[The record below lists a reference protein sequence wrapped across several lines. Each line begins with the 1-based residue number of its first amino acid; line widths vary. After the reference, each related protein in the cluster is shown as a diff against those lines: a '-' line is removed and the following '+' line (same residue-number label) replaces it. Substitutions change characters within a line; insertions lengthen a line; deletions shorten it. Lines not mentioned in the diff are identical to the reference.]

1 MKETVLAAAL
11 ALSLGSPSAFAA
23 ETADVVVVGAG
34 AAGLSASI
42 GAAARGAKVILL
54 EKTTDA
60 GGNTA
65 FAKLG
70 LNAAATPDLAAAR
83 ITGDSPTLFAADTIR
98 YGHQINDAAL
108 VRAMTVT
115 SAPALAWLETLGAKL
130 CLRIT
135 PVGSEERP
143 RLMAPCDGTAVGPRL
158 IQVLKAKALQSQV
171 DLRTQA
177 RATKLIL
184 ADQKVSG
191 IEVQTPKGRYQIK
204 AKAVVLATGGFAAY
218 SALVN
223 QVHQSLKGIAP
234 VGFRGATGDGLVIAR
249 AAGALLLDLDQLEIR
264 PTVSVKGNVPI
275 EEALRA
281 RGGILL
287 NKSGK
292 RFTDETGIRDI
303 VSQDILKQSGHSAY
317 LVIDSEI
324 FDADKALQ
332 TYVDQGL
339 MKRCGTVAAV
349 AKAIGANSAAVK
361 STLNRY
367 YRAYDRKFDQDF
379 ARYEMRVRL
388 DQGPWYVAAVKP
400 GVLATLGGI
409 KINDRAEVLGS
420 GDTPIPG
427 LYAAGEVTAGVQG
440 GNMMPGNGLTDAVTF
455 GLIAGAKS
463 AAYVGKTGL

>member
-70 LNAAATPDLAAAR
+70 LNAAATPDQAAAR

-223 QVHQSLKGIAP
+223 QVHPSLKGIAP
-234 VGFRGATGDGLVIAR
+234 VGFRGATGDGLVI
-249 AAGALLLDLDQLEIR
+249 
-264 PTVSVKGNVPI
+264 

-292 RFTDETGIRDI
+292 HFTDETGIRDI

>member
-11 ALSLGSPSAFAA
+11 ALSLVSPAVLAA

-54 EKTTDA
+54 EKTGDA

-65 FAKLG
+65 FASLG
-70 LNAAATPDLAAAR
+70 LNAAATPDQAAAR
-83 ITGDSPTLFAADTIR
+83 IMGDSATLFAADTIR
-98 YGHQINDAAL
+98 YGHQFNDAAL

-135 PVGSEERP
+135 PVGSEARP
-143 RLMAPCDGTAVGPRL
+143 RLMAPCDGTAVGPLL

-177 RATKLIL
+177 RATKLL
-184 ADQKVSG
+184 LSGQKVDG

-218 SALVN
+218 SSLVN
-223 QVHQSLKGIAP
+223 QVHPSLKGIAP

-249 AAGALLLDLDQLEIR
+249 GAGAALIDMDQLEIR

-317 LVIDSEI
+317 LVIDSAI
-324 FDADKALQ
+324 FDADKNLQ

-339 MKRCGTVAAV
+339 MRCGTVAAV

-361 STLNRY
+361 SSLNRY
-367 YRAYDRKFDQDF
+367 SRAYDRKFDQDF

-409 KINDRAEVLGS
+409 KINDRAEVLRS
-420 GDTPIPG
+420 GNTPIPG
-427 LYAAGEVTAGVQG
+427 LYAAGEVTGGVHG

>member
-11 ALSLGSPSAFAA
+11 ALSLVSPAVLAA

-54 EKTTDA
+54 EKTGDA

-65 FAKLG
+65 FASLG
-70 LNAAATPDLAAAR
+70 LNAAATPDQAAAR
-83 ITGDSPTLFAADTIR
+83 IMGDSATLFAADTIR
-98 YGHQINDAAL
+98 YGHQFNDAAL

-135 PVGSEERP
+135 PVGSEARP
-143 RLMAPCDGTAVGPRL
+143 RLMAPCDGTAVGPLL

-177 RATKLIL
+177 RATKLL
-184 ADQKVSG
+184 LSGQKVDG

-218 SALVN
+218 SSLVN
-223 QVHQSLKGIAP
+223 QVHPSLKGIAP

-249 AAGALLLDLDQLEIR
+249 GAGAALIDMDQLEIR

-317 LVIDSEI
+317 LVIDSAI
-324 FDADKALQ
+324 FDADKNLQ

-361 STLNRY
+361 SSLNS
-367 YRAYDRKFDQDF
+367 K
-379 ARYEMRVRL
+379 
-388 DQGPWYVAAVKP
+388 
-400 GVLATLGGI
+400 LGW
-409 KINDRAEVLGS
+409 KN
-420 GDTPIPG
+420 T
-427 LYAAGEVTAGVQG
+427 
-440 GNMMPGNGLTDAVTF
+440 
-455 GLIAGAKS
+455 
-463 AAYVGKTGL
+463 

>member
-70 LNAAATPDLAAAR
+70 LNAAATPDQAAAR

-223 QVHQSLKGIAP
+223 QVHPSLKGIAP
-234 VGFRGATGDGLVIAR
+234 
-249 AAGALLLDLDQLEIR
+249 AAGASLLDLDQLEIR

-317 LVIDSEI
+317 LVIDSEM

>member
-70 LNAAATPDLAAAR
+70 LNAAATPDQAAAR

-115 SAPALAWLETLGAKL
+115 SAP
-130 CLRIT
+130 
-135 PVGSEERP
+135 
-143 RLMAPCDGTAVGPRL
+143 
-158 IQVLKAKALQSQV
+158 
-171 DLRTQA
+171 
-177 RATKLIL
+177 
-184 ADQKVSG
+184 
-191 IEVQTPKGRYQIK
+191 
-204 AKAVVLATGGFAAY
+204 
-218 SALVN
+218 
-223 QVHQSLKGIAP
+223 

-249 AAGALLLDLDQLEIR
+249 AAGASLLDLDQLEIR

>member
-11 ALSLGSPSAFAA
+11 ALSLVSPAVLAA

-54 EKTTDA
+54 ETGDA

-65 FAKLG
+65 FASLG
-70 LNAAATPDLAAAR
+70 LNAAATPDQAAAR
-83 ITGDSPTLFAADTIR
+83 IRGDSATLFAADTIR
-98 YGHQINDAAL
+98 YGHQFNDAAL

-135 PVGSEERP
+135 PVGSEARP
-143 RLMAPCDGTAVGPRL
+143 RLMAPCDGTAVGPLL

-177 RATKLIL
+177 RATKLL
-184 ADQKVSG
+184 LSGQKVDG

-218 SALVN
+218 SSLVN
-223 QVHQSLKGIAP
+223 QVHPSLKGIAP

-249 AAGALLLDLDQLEIR
+249 GAGAALIDMDQLEIR

-317 LVIDSEI
+317 LVIDSAI
-324 FDADKALQ
+324 FDADKNLQ

-361 STLNRY
+361 SSLNRY
-367 YRAYDRKFDQDF
+367 SRAYDRKFDQDF

-409 KINDRAEVLGS
+409 KINDRAEVLRS
-420 GDTPIPG
+420 GNTPIPG
-427 LYAAGEVTAGVQG
+427 LYAAGEVTGGVHG

>member
-70 LNAAATPDLAAAR
+70 LNAAATPDQAAAR

-223 QVHQSLKGIAP
+223 QVHPSLKGIAP

-317 LVIDSEI
+317 LVIDS
-324 FDADKALQ
+324 
-332 TYVDQGL
+332 
-339 MKRCGTVAAV
+339 
-349 AKAIGANSAAVK
+349 
-361 STLNRY
+361 
-367 YRAYDRKFDQDF
+367 
-379 ARYEMRVRL
+379 
-388 DQGPWYVAAVKP
+388 
-400 GVLATLGGI
+400 
-409 KINDRAEVLGS
+409 
-420 GDTPIPG
+420 
-427 LYAAGEVTAGVQG
+427 
-440 GNMMPGNGLTDAVTF
+440 
-455 GLIAGAKS
+455 
-463 AAYVGKTGL
+463 

>member
-11 ALSLGSPSAFAA
+11 ALSLVSPAVLAA

-54 EKTTDA
+54 EKTGDA

-65 FAKLG
+65 FASLG
-70 LNAAATPDLAAAR
+70 LNAAATPDQAAAR
-83 ITGDSPTLFAADTIR
+83 IMGDSATLFAADTIR
-98 YGHQINDAAL
+98 YGHQFNDAAL

-135 PVGSEERP
+135 PVGSEARP
-143 RLMAPCDGTAVGPRL
+143 RLMAPCDGTAVGPLL

-177 RATKLIL
+177 RATKLL
-184 ADQKVSG
+184 LSGQK
-191 IEVQTPKGRYQIK
+191 EVQTPKGRYQIK

-218 SALVN
+218 SSLVN
-223 QVHQSLKGIAP
+223 QVHPSLKGIAP

-249 AAGALLLDLDQLEIR
+249 GAGAALIDMDQLEIR

-317 LVIDSEI
+317 LVIDSAI
-324 FDADKALQ
+324 FDADKNLQ

-361 STLNRY
+361 SSLNRY
-367 YRAYDRKFDQDF
+367 SRAYDRKFDQDF

-409 KINDRAEVLGS
+409 KINDRAEVLRS
-420 GDTPIPG
+420 GNTPIPG
-427 LYAAGEVTAGVQG
+427 LYAAGEVTGGVHG

>member
-11 ALSLGSPSAFAA
+11 ALSLVSPAVLAA

-54 EKTTDA
+54 EKTGDA

-65 FAKLG
+65 FASLG
-70 LNAAATPDLAAAR
+70 LNAAATPDQAAAR
-83 ITGDSPTLFAADTIR
+83 IMGDSATLFAADTIR
-98 YGHQINDAAL
+98 YGHQFNDA
-108 VRAMTVT
+108 
-115 SAPALAWLETLGAKL
+115 ALAWLETLGAKL

-135 PVGSEERP
+135 PVGSEAQP
-143 RLMAPCDGTAVGPRL
+143 RLMAPCDGTAVGPLL

-177 RATKLIL
+177 RATKLL
-184 ADQKVSG
+184 LSGQKVDG

-218 SALVN
+218 SSLVN
-223 QVHQSLKGIAP
+223 QVHPSLKGIAP

-249 AAGALLLDLDQLEIR
+249 GAGAALIDMDQLEIR

-317 LVIDSEI
+317 LVIDSAI
-324 FDADKALQ
+324 FDADKNLQ

-361 STLNRY
+361 SSLNRY
-367 YRAYDRKFDQDF
+367 SRAYDRKFDQDF

-409 KINDRAEVLGS
+409 KINDRAEVLRS
-420 GDTPIPG
+420 GNTPIPG
-427 LYAAGEVTAGVQG
+427 LYAAGEVTGGVHG